1 MWKKIQKILLIDS
14 QSKSQSQSDEL
25 SVEEIIQ
32 TKRDEKHNLPVKTDV
47 NDLVSYV
54 MTSGSTGQPKV
65 ILRTNENQLAL
76 TQCLQHK
83 ECYPMNTSVTQLAN
97 GFCHI
102 SGQMLLMACIN
113 GGAKVAVIRDEID
126 TDLVFKMIIRY
137 DITSVFLIPPRLN
150 YLAKN
155 CQKYDQE
162 YFSCLKDILT
172 GGAPI
177 SETTHKIISKEFE
190 SVRFRNCKFYLLF
203 YQIISK

>member
-1 MWKKIQKILLIDS
+1 MEKMQKILLIDS

-83 ECYPMNTSVTQLAN
+83 ECYPMNTRVTQLAN
-97 GFCHI
+97 GFCHN
-102 SGQMLLMACIN
+102 SGQMLLIVCIN
-113 GGAKVAVIRDEID
+113 GGAKVTVIRDEID
-126 TDLVFKMIIRY
+126 TDIVLKMIKKY
-137 DITSVFLIPPRLN
+137 KITSLFFMAPRLN

-162 YFSCLKDILT
+162 YLRCIKDIVT
-172 GGAPI
+172 AGAPI
-177 SETTHKIISKEFE
+177 SETTHKIISKDFE
-190 SVRFRNCKFYLLF
+190 SVRFRNCKTCLEFYP
-203 YQIISK
+203 I